1 MANSKQAEKRARQ
14 NKARYKLRHSQR
26 SQTRTAVKAV
36 RYAIE
41 ENDAA
46 KASDLLKKRKG
57 PTEQE
62 HTGTDSTSPTYFE
75 VA

>member
-41 ENDAA
+41 DC
-46 KASDLLKKRKG
+46 LLY
-57 PTEQE
+57 
-62 HTGTDSTSPTYFE
+62 TSPSPRD
-75 VA
+75 

>member
-46 KASDLLKKRKG
+46 KASDLLK
-57 PTEQE
+57 T
-62 HTGTDSTSPTYFE
+62 
-75 VA
+75 A